1 MKKIIVLSCLL
12 CAGIFAFAQDP
23 NFHIYLCLG
32 QSNMEGNAK
41 IEAQD
46 TCNVNERFLMMAA
59 VDCPS
64 LGRVKGQ
71 WYKAVPPLV
80 RCHTGLTPADYFGRT
95 LVERLPDNIKVGVIN
110 VAVGGCRIELFDEEN
125 CEEHIASQPE
135 WLKNTAKAYGNNP
148 YRRLK
153 ELAVEAQKAGVIK
166 GILLHQGES
175 NTGDKEWPQKVKR
188 VYENLLRDLNLQA
201 KDVPLL
207 AGEVVHADQN
217 GRCASMNEI
226 INTLPQVIPT
236 AYVIPSSGCPAAE
249 DNLHFTAEGYRK
261 LGVRYAEK
269 RLLLLEKEPN
279 SGITTEP
286 ASTNIPGYDYPRVDK
301 EGRAHFRFYAPQ
313 ANRLQVDCCGKKYDM
328 WKDTGGLWT
337 ATTNPLPVGFH

>member
-1 MKKIIVLSCLL
+1 MKKIILLSCLL

-166 GILLHQGES
+166 GIL
-175 NTGDKEWPQKVKR
+175 
-188 VYENLLRDLNLQA
+188 
-201 KDVPLL
+201 
-207 AGEVVHADQN
+207 
-217 GRCASMNEI
+217 
-226 INTLPQVIPT
+226 
-236 AYVIPSSGCPAAE
+236 
-249 DNLHFTAEGYRK
+249 
-261 LGVRYAEK
+261 
-269 RLLLLEKEPN
+269 
-279 SGITTEP
+279 
-286 ASTNIPGYDYPRVDK
+286 
-301 EGRAHFRFYAPQ
+301 
-313 ANRLQVDCCGKKYDM
+313 
-328 WKDTGGLWT
+328 
-337 ATTNPLPVGFH
+337 

>member
-1 MKKIIVLSCLL
+1 M
-12 CAGIFAFAQDP
+12 
-23 NFHIYLCLG
+23 
-32 QSNMEGNAK
+32 
-41 IEAQD
+41 
-46 TCNVNERFLMMAA
+46 
-59 VDCPS
+59 
-64 LGRVKGQ
+64 
-71 WYKAVPPLV
+71 
-80 RCHTGLTPADYFGRT
+80 
-95 LVERLPDNIKVGVIN
+95 
-110 VAVGGCRIELFDEEN
+110 
-125 CEEHIASQPE
+125 
-135 WLKNTAKAYGNNP
+135 
-148 YRRLK
+148 
-153 ELAVEAQKAGVIK
+153 IK

-269 RLLLLEKEPN
+269 RLLLLEKELN

-286 ASTNIPGYDYPRVDK
+286 VSTNIPGYDYPRVDK
-301 EGRAHFRFYAPQ
+301 EGRAHFVSMLR
-313 ANRLQVDCCGKKYDM
+313 RLTGYKWIVAERSMICGKIPEDSGRQRP
-328 WKDTGGLWT
+328 TLC
-337 ATTNPLPVGFH
+337 L